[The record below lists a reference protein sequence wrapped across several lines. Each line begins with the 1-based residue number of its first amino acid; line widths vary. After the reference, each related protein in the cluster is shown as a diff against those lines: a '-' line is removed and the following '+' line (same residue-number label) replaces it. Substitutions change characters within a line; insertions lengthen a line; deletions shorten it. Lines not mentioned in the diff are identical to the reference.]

1 MKFKNNKKNQFI
13 LILFLITTSFL
24 FAKFSYALNMKDF
37 VDITLGNIAQIA
49 VSVAGTLVG
58 LVINS
63 IISIAKYNEF
73 ISQPQIVEA
82 WKIVRDFCNMLFILV
97 LLMIAFASILRLE
110 NYSMKRWL
118 PKVVIMAVL
127 INFSRIIVG
136 ILIDGSQI
144 VMLTFVDSFSQGGG
158 NFVAFLQI
166 DQYLTILDNATGVT
180 DAAALRSLSIAYV
193 LATIF
198 SIIALITMLAILIVF
213 VMRVIYL
220 WIYVALSPLAFLMM
234 AFPGGQKYASE
245 YWGELTKYLLNGP
258 VLAFFIW
265 LALSALNQ
273 LNNLD
278 FVKPLPGGTQILEGA
293 NFMSFVL
300 AIA

>member
-97 LLMIAFASILRLE
+97 VLMIAFASILLLE

-118 PKVVIMAVL
+118 PKVVI
-127 INFSRIIVG
+127 S
-136 ILIDGSQI
+136 
-144 VMLTFVDSFSQGGG
+144 
-158 NFVAFLQI
+158 
-166 DQYLTILDNATGVT
+166 
-180 DAAALRSLSIAYV
+180 
-193 LATIF
+193 
-198 SIIALITMLAILIVF
+198 
-213 VMRVIYL
+213 
-220 WIYVALSPLAFLMM
+220 W
-234 AFPGGQKYASE
+234 
-245 YWGELTKYLLNGP
+245 
-258 VLAFFIW
+258 
-265 LALSALNQ
+265 
-273 LNNLD
+273 
-278 FVKPLPGGTQILEGA
+278 
-293 NFMSFVL
+293 
-300 AIA
+300 